1 MTETIAEQKQHHNA
15 KKRIWF
21 VFWLLAVVTTIEV
34 LLGIYKPDVLRH
46 NHILNM
52 EILNW
57 IFIFLTVIKAYYI
70 TWAFMHM
77 EHEKPSLR
85 RTVVWTAVFYIAYI
99 IFIFLTEGDYIH
111 EVLKHGF
118 VAWDF

>member
-70 TWAFMHM
+70 TWADRKSTRLNSSHVAI
-77 EHEKPSLR
+77 SY
-85 RTVVWTAVFYIAYI
+85 AVFCLKKKKYN
-99 IFIFLTEGDYIH
+99 TEPKI
-111 EVLKHGF
+111 
-118 VAWDF
+118 